1 MNWDAVGALA
11 ELAGAVGVILSLLY
25 LAAQIRQSSTI
36 ARATGFQ
43 TLVENLNLSVA
54 DLRNPEFAPLFL
66 RGLRSYKEL
75 EVEERIQFGQFLNGM
90 AARFATTLEFERSG
104 VVNPSMAQ
112 AHAEIMRSIFQA
124 PGVREWWSS
133 TNREFLNQEVRD
145 WIDQHV
151 NDRGDR

>member
-1 MNWDAVGALA
+1 MNWDAVGAVA
-11 ELAGAVGVILSLLY
+11 ELAGAIGVILSLLY
-25 LAAQIRQSSTI
+25 LAVQIRQSSTI

-54 DLRNPEFAPLFL
+54 ELRNPEFAPLFL
-66 RGLRSYKEL
+66 RGSRSYEEL
-75 EVEERIQFGQFLNGM
+75 EVEERLRFGVFLSGM

-104 VVNPSMAQ
+104 IVNPSMAQ
-112 AHAEIMRSIFQA
+112 AHAEIIRSVFQG

-145 WIDQHV
+145 WIDQNAAV
-151 NDRGDR
+151 

>member
-54 DLRNPEFAPLFL
+54 ELQNPEFAPLFL
-66 RGLRSYKEL
+66 RGSRSYKNL
-75 EVEERIQFGQFLNGM
+75 EVEERLRFGVFLSGM

-104 VVNPSMAQ
+104 IVNPSMVQ
-112 AHAEIMRSIFQA
+112 AHAEIMRSIFQG

-145 WIDQHV
+145 WIDQHAAV
-151 NDRGDR
+151 